1 MCLFLGVRTKKC
13 QAALPPQASSEYRDL
28 LIGLFAK
35 LLRGPLL
42 LQAEDQQGIVVS
54 QAAAQMLS
62 LSDQVYQVVSLSLSF
77 FLVNFASDVSNDSC
91 FLNFRLKARLLNQLI
106 KVNSLSSTI
115 MYLQFDQFG

>member
-42 LQAEDQQGIVVS
+42 LQAENQQGTMIS
-54 QAAAQMLS
+54 RADTQMLPLSVQIARLFLFKKKEKRS
-62 LSDQVYQVVSLSLSF
+62 LPSILAMR
-77 FLVNFASDVSNDSC
+77 LVFSTS
-91 FLNFRLKARLLNQLI
+91 FLNC
-106 KVNSLSSTI
+106 
-115 MYLQFDQFG
+115 